1 MKGFFTQGASVLL
14 SAPITLD
21 ELEPLLADFEIVRRS
36 DPEPD
41 ADFGGPSLLLAFRPE
56 VRGYL
61 AVDLQD
67 RVWPDHMGDANETT
81 LFGAWS
87 TGHFGPLAYPGNLR
101 RAVANSWGWREAG
114 DVVTRH
120 RAFVRLRLSYA
131 YGAEKDDLVI
141 PTDCDPRAELDFVT
155 RVCSAI
161 LRHPSALAYFNP
173 NGEALRSADFVA
185 KSLASHAERQ
195 LPPLDVWSNVR
206 LMRADGGW
214 LLMDTVG
221 MGQLDRQD
229 LEACFP
235 EDTFEPG
242 DVDVF
247 LRNVSLYLLENGEVI
262 KDLNTIDGPGGVW
275 RAHEV
280 DEGLSDPPR
289 RLLRFFPED
298 GSTPPAALRPR
309 RPS

>member
-1 MKGFFTQGASVLL
+1 MKGFFTQGASVLF

-21 ELEPLLADFEIVRRS
+21 ELEPLLADFEIVRRM
-36 DPEPD
+36 DPQPD
-41 ADFGGPSLLLAFRPE
+41 PDIGGPSLLVAFRPE

-67 RVWPDHMGDANETT
+67 RVWPDHMGDPKTEPT

-87 TGHFGPLAYPGNLR
+87 TGHFGPLAFPGNLR
-101 RAVANSWGWREAG
+101 RAVENSWGWREAG
-114 DVVTRH
+114 DVVARH
-120 RAFVRLRLSYA
+120 HAFVRLKLSYS
-131 YGAEKDDLVI
+131 YGAAKDDLVI
-141 PTDCDPRAELDFVT
+141 PEDCDPVAELHFVT
-155 RVCSAI
+155 RVCRAI
-161 LRHPSALAYFNP
+161 LRHPSALATFNP
-173 NGEALRSADFVA
+173 NGETLKSAEAVET
-185 KSLASHAERQ
+185 SLASHAERD
-195 LPPLDVWSNVR
+195 LPPLDLWSNVR
-206 LMRADGGW
+206 LKRGGGW

-235 EDTFEPG
+235 EDSFQPR
-242 DVDVF
+242 DVDAF

-280 DEGLSDPPR
+280 EEGLCAPPR

-298 GSTPPAALRPR
+298 GSTPPEALRPR
-309 RPS
+309 RPT